1 MLDLTSTSK
10 NKLFSSKIT
19 HKTFSYTCSMLLD
32 VLEDI
37 MDLKIKLLFKE
48 SEYGKII
55 LDEITNKVE
64 SFWDSAFPKLFNIMT
79 MKSDLLTYNNTQ
91 NNYFSLLSST
101 RHLRKLLP
109 RLSRTQFFLNQA
121 VFNLKSG
128 VTF

>member
-1 MLDLTSTSK
+1 
-10 NKLFSSKIT
+10 
-19 HKTFSYTCSMLLD
+19 MLLD

-48 SEYGKII
+48 YEYGEII
-55 LDEITNKVE
+55 LGEITNNTVE
-64 SFWDSAFPKLFNIMT
+64 SFWDSAFAKLFNIMT

-91 NNYFSLLSST
+91 NNFFSLLSST
-101 RHLRKLLP
+101 RLLRKHLP